1 MDLKN
6 AHAGKK
12 NTNIIEK
19 YNNSFYTHQAAAE
32 KIGDSRL
39 FAGSN
44 NRDFTFYDCD
54 VNKKIVMQKFKNGKI
69 IGQKYGRQTK
79 LAKYK

>member
-1 MDLKN
+1 MHTQ
-6 AHAGKK
+6 AKK
-12 NTNIIEK
+12 YTNIIEK

-32 KIGDSRL
+32 KLGDNCL

-54 VNKKIVMQKFKNGKI
+54 VNKKIVM
-69 IGQKYGRQTK
+69 
-79 LAKYK
+79 